1 MRIVNLY
8 KIFNMEQIKNY
19 LEKHG
24 IKGVKEIVY
33 NPTYEQLFQDEM
45 SPENEGFEK
54 GILTNSGAV
63 AVKTGVFTG
72 RSPKDRYIVKDQ
84 TTENTIWWD
93 GKINL
98 PTTPEIFGDLKKIVT
113 DSFENK

>member
-45 SPENEGFEK
+45 SPEN
-54 GILTNSGAV
+54 
-63 AVKTGVFTG
+63 G
-72 RSPKDRYIVKDQ
+72 R
-84 TTENTIWWD
+84 
-93 GKINL
+93 
-98 PTTPEIFGDLKKIVT
+98 F
-113 DSFENK
+113 

>member
-54 GILTNSGAV
+54 GILTS
-63 AVKTGVFTG
+63 
-72 RSPKDRYIVKDQ
+72 
-84 TTENTIWWD
+84 
-93 GKINL
+93 
-98 PTTPEIFGDLKKIVT
+98 
-113 DSFENK
+113 